1 MAEKIKVV
9 NLAKT
14 IDSLNTIENIS
25 LSLQG
30 GEIAVI
36 LGPSGCGKSTLL
48 HLIAGLIKPDRGRIF
63 IEGADW
69 TGRSGR
75 VGYMQQKSLLMPFAS
90 VLDNVC
96 LPLVIKGQGRS
107 QAREEARRHLD
118 YFGLAGF
125 EHYYPQQLSGG
136 MKQRAAMLRTFL
148 FNSDI
153 LLLDEPFAAL
163 DAITRRKMHL
173 WLKEV
178 QHHFAMSILFVTHD
192 LDEALLLGDRL
203 YLLSPRPVVVQKE
216 VDIRPGSADAIK
228 QAELK
233 QAIFQA
239 LDAAAFPGDRLTA
252 DTESP

>member
-1 MAEKIKVV
+1 MIDKMRVE

-14 IDSLNTIENIS
+14 IDGLFTIDDIS
-25 LSLQG
+25 LSLLC
-30 GEIAVI
+30 GEVAVI

-48 HLIAGLIKPDRGRIF
+48 HLIAGLIKPDRGRII
-63 IEGADW
+63 IEETDW

-90 VLDNVC
+90 VLDNVS
-96 LPLVIKGQGRS
+96 LPLVIRGQSRS
-107 QAREEARRHLD
+107 AARAEAMRHLD
-118 YFGLAGF
+118 YFGLSGF

-163 DAITRRKMHL
+163 DAITRRRMHL

-178 QHHFAMSILFVTHD
+178 QQHFSMSILFVTHD
-192 LDEALLLGDRL
+192 IDEALLLGDRL
-203 YLLSPRPVVVQKE
+203 YLLSPRPAKVQE
-216 VDIRPGSADAIK
+216 ELDIKAFTGDPVK
-228 QAELK
+228 QALVKEQIL
-233 QAIFQA
+233 QS
-239 LDAAAFPGDRLTA
+239 LDPQLASGN
-252 DTESP
+252 S